1 MLGLVLGLWMPRQI
15 NRLNAR
21 KVQTLTKIGRHADGG
36 GLYLSVAKDGGRK
49 WVFLYRRNGRLREM
63 GLGSAR
69 AVPLAIARE
78 KAAAAR
84 LLLTDRIDPLAHRQ
98 NDVASPNFNECVKQF
113 LASNEAGWRNAKHTS
128 QWRNTLKA
136 YAEPVIGRLP
146 VNEIETHHIMKILD
160 PIWAI
165 KTETASRVRGRI
177 ENVID
182 WASARGYRKG
192 ENPARW
198 RGHLDKLLPARSK
211 VQKVEHHN
219 ALPYGEIA
227 AFMAELQKRGG
238 IAARALEFTILTA
251 ARTSEAIE
259 ATRSEFDLIANV
271 WTISAER
278 MKAGR
283 EHRVPLSSRA
293 ITLLKAVGIHT
304 NDGLAPSAIVFAD
317 PPNRVGLSSNAML
330 ALLARLKRR
339 DLTVHGFRSTFRDW
353 AAETTN
359 IPNEVV
365 EMALAHTVKNK
376 AEAAYRRGDL
386 LLKRAGLM
394 EKWAIFCS
402 KPSGRVVPLN
412 LEPTEYGTRN
422 QA

>member
-1 MLGLVLGLWMPRQI
+1 MPRQI

-36 GLYLSVAKDGGRK
+36 GLYLSIAKDGGRK

-69 AVPLAIARE
+69 AVPLGIARE

-98 NDVASPNFNECVKQF
+98 NDMTSPNFNECMQQF
-113 LASNEAGWRNAKHTS
+113 LASNEAGWRNAKHVS
-128 QWRNTLKA
+128 QWRNTLKT

-160 PIWAI
+160 PIWAS

-211 VQKVEHHN
+211 VQKVEHHS

-227 AFMAELQKRGG
+227 AFVAEIEKRGG

-251 ARTSEAIE
+251 ARTSEVIE
-259 ATRSEFDLIANV
+259 ATRSEFDLTAKV
-271 WTISAER
+271 WTIPAER

-293 ITLLKAVGIHT
+293 IALLKAVGIHA
-304 NDGLAPSAIVFAD
+304 NDGLAPSAIIFAD
-317 PPNRVGLSSNAML
+317 PPNRVALSSNAML
-330 ALLARLKRR
+330 ALLGRLKRR

-359 IPNEVV
+359 TPNEVV

-394 EKWAIFCS
+394 EKWAAFCAM
-402 KPSGRVVPLN
+402 PSGRVVPLN
-412 LEPTEYGTRN
+412 TEPAGRKIAN
-422 QA
+422 KA

>member
-1 MLGLVLGLWMPRQI
+1 MGLKMPRQI

-36 GLYLSVAKDGGRK
+36 GLYLSIAKDGGRK

-69 AVPLAIARE
+69 AVPLGIARE

-98 NDVASPNFNECVKQF
+98 NDMTSPNFNECMQQF
-113 LASNEAGWRNAKHTS
+113 LASNEAGWRNAKHVS
-128 QWRNTLKA
+128 QWRNTLKT

-160 PIWAI
+160 PIWAS

-211 VQKVEHHN
+211 VQKVEHHS

-227 AFMAELQKRGG
+227 AFVAEIEKRGG

-251 ARTSEAIE
+251 ARTSEVIE
-259 ATRSEFDLIANV
+259 ATRSEFDLTAKV
-271 WTISAER
+271 WTIPAER

-293 ITLLKAVGIHT
+293 IALLKAVGIHA
-304 NDGLAPSAIVFAD
+304 NDGLAPSAIIFAD
-317 PPNRVGLSSNAML
+317 PPNRVALSSNAML
-330 ALLARLKRR
+330 ALLGRLKRR

-359 IPNEVV
+359 TPNEVV

-394 EKWAIFCS
+394 EKWAAFCAM
-402 KPSGRVVPLN
+402 PSGRVVPLN
-412 LEPTEYGTRN
+412 TEPAGRKIAN
-422 QA
+422 KA

>member
-1 MLGLVLGLWMPRQI
+1 MPRQI

-21 KVQTLTKIGRHADGG
+21 KVQTLAKIGRHADGG
-36 GLYLSVAKDGGRK
+36 GLYLSVATDGGRK

-98 NDVASPNFNECVKQF
+98 NDVASPNFNECVRQF
-113 LASNEAGWRNAKHTS
+113 LASNEAGWRNAKHVS

-160 PIWAI
+160 PIWAS

-211 VQKVEHHN
+211 VQKVEHHS

-227 AFMAELQKRGG
+227 AFVAEVERRGG

-251 ARTSEAIE
+251 ARTSEVIE
-259 ATRSEFDLIANV
+259 ATRSEFDLVAKV
-271 WTISAER
+271 WTIPAER

-293 ITLLKAVGIHT
+293 IALLKVVGIHA

-359 IPNEVV
+359 TPNEVV

-386 LLKRAGLM
+386 LLKRTGLM
-394 EKWAIFCS
+394 EKWAVFCAR
-402 KPSGRVVPLN
+402 PSGRVVPL
-412 LEPTEYGTRN
+412 TTAAAGRKITKH
-422 QA
+422 A

>member
-1 MLGLVLGLWMPRQI
+1 MPRQI

-21 KVQTLTKIGRHADGG
+21 RVQTLTKIGRHADGG
-36 GLYLSVAKDGGRK
+36 GLYLSIAKDGGRK

-84 LLLTDRIDPLAHRQ
+84 LLLADRIDPLAHRQ
-98 NDVASPNFNECVKQF
+98 NNVASPSFNECTEQF
-113 LASNEAGWRNAKHTS
+113 LASNEAGWRNAKHVS
-128 QWRNTLKA
+128 QWRNTIKT
-136 YAEPVIGRLP
+136 YAEQVIGRLP
-146 VNEIETHHIMKILD
+146 VNEIDTNHIVKILD
-160 PIWAI
+160 PIWVT

-177 ENVID
+177 ENVLD

-198 RGHLDKLLPARSK
+198 RGHLDKVLPARSK

-219 ALPYGEIA
+219 ALPYGEVA
-227 AFMAELQKRGG
+227 AFVAELQKREG

-251 ARTSEAIE
+251 ARTSEVIRAR
-259 ATRSEFDLIANV
+259 RSEFDLTAKV
-271 WTISAER
+271 WTIPAER

-283 EHRVPLSSRA
+283 EHRVPLSTRA
-293 ITLLKAVGIHT
+293 ITLLKAVGIHS
-304 NDGLAPSAIVFAD
+304 NDGLPLSAIAFSD
-317 PPNRVGLSSNAML
+317 PPNRIALSSNAML
-330 ALLARLKRR
+330 ALLGRLKRR

-359 IPNEVV
+359 TPNEVL

-386 LLKRAGLM
+386 LTKRATLM
-394 EKWAIFCS
+394 EKWATFCAKS
-402 KPSGRVVPLN
+402 SGRVVRLTATPADSMI
-412 LEPTEYGTRN
+412 LEGN
-422 QA
+422 NG